1 MWVWGERTGQLA
13 ARAGPGQDTRIPSY
27 PSCQRPL
34 SRHSS
39 YALQVHTENTV
50 TVYHHHQPEVQRP
63 HRTCNLYLA
72 VHAFILVIP

>member
-13 ARAGPGQDTRIPSY
+13 ARARPGQDPNSFVSKPPTP
-27 PSCQRPL
+27 PL
-34 SRHSS
+34 LTSL